1 MNILLKAE
9 IELIKI
15 AEKHRKESK
24 KQSEIKMKEWSK
36 LPQYSA
42 MVKADAYR
50 LKEAPLCWEKIW
62 YHSGDWYQ
70 EGQAGSLCKMPEQGE
85 KKPAEGGE
93 LSGSP
98 TPAAS
103 HCSAEGMSGKGG
115 GEGRLGAGTGASSGS
130 THSEM
135 V

>member
-85 KKPAEGGE
+85 KKPAEGE